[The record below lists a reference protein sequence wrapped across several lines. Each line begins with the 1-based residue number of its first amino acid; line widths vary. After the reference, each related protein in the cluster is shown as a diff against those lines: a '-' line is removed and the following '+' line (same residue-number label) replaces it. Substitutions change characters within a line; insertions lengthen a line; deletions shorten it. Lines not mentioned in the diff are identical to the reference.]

1 MNRLNRLSRHQQGTT
16 AVEFALVAFVF
27 FGVLLGILDFGRVLY
42 TWNAVA
48 EATRWGVRQAV
59 VCAPGSP
66 SVLSRMQRIMPS
78 LTASNVSIQW
88 YDGSGAVST
97 TCDSTNC
104 AGVAVSVSGL
114 TVTSV
119 APILVGFS
127 TLTVPG
133 FSTYLPREIMG
144 QDPDSSNVC
153 S

>member
-1 MNRLNRLSRHQQGTT
+1 MNRHQKGAT
-16 AVEFALVAFVF
+16 AVEFAFVAIVF
-27 FGVLLGILDFGRVLY
+27 FSVLLGILEFGRVLY

-59 VCAPGSP
+59 VCEPGS
-66 SVLSRMQRIMPS
+66 SSALSRMQLIMPS
-78 LTASNVSIQW
+78 LASANVSIQW
-88 YDGSGAVST
+88 YDSSGAVSA

-104 AGVAVSVSGL
+104 AGVAVSVTGL
-114 TVTSV
+114 TVSSI
-119 APILVGFS
+119 APINWVGFS

-144 QDPDSSNVC
+144 QDPDSGVVC